1 NLDRHTGDKI
11 ADLLFAM
18 NKEHGTT
25 LILVTHDNEL
35 AARCQRR
42 LRLVDG
48 QLREEA

>member
-1 NLDRHTGDKI
+1 
-11 ADLLFAM
+11 
-18 NKEHGTT
+18 GTT

-48 QLREEA
+48 VLREES